1 MYNLIAIII
10 ILIIVAA
17 SITKII
23 VEKRKGVKCIGCP
36 YSHKGKIDV
45 VANLKRSDLIEC
57 CNSRRT

>member
-36 YSHKGKIDV
+36 YSHKGK
-45 VANLKRSDLIEC
+45 NRCS
-57 CNSRRT
+57 CNSKKE